1 MDFLSDDNLAL
12 GDQQDVLRAS
22 RVGAGDAK
30 ATAEHASPRS
40 LLDDEDYD
48 QASDLLSGLQRPT
61 APAPP
66 ERSRDRTPTPDSS
79 GSASPPPVGPSSA
92 SSKPAVARDLDG
104 TSSLADFLGGDSA
117 PQPSAPSV
125 DKVAPAPPPAEE
137 AAPDLEAAKKK
148 PPPRPDQSREPA
160 VEPRARPKV
169 EMEAEKASST
179 TGEKVGC
186 CFTGGWWNPACL
198 HPAVEELIYWRQV
211 KKSGL
216 VFGAVLAVLLSL
228 TCFSLISVVA
238 YLALGALTVAIAF
251 RVYRNVL
258 QAVQKSSEGHPFK
271 EYLDKDL
278 SVPKEKVHEAA
289 DVLAKHADQVVARL
303 RSLFLVEDL
312 VDSLKLAL
320 LLWVLTYVGSWF
332 NGMTLIILAYVA
344 LFTLPKVYETYKTE
358 IDQYL
363 SVARTHV
370 GNVLGSIKS
379 KIPIGQRPKE
389 D

>member
-1 MDFLSDDNLAL
+1 MNAHY
-12 GDQQDVLRAS
+12 
-22 RVGAGDAK
+22 
-30 ATAEHASPRS
+30 T
-40 LLDDEDYD
+40 
-48 QASDLLSGLQRPT
+48 
-61 APAPP
+61 
-66 ERSRDRTPTPDSS
+66 
-79 GSASPPPVGPSSA
+79 A

-186 CFTGGWWNPACL
+186 CFTGERLVESSMPA
-198 HPAVEELIYWRQV
+198 
-211 KKSGL
+211 
-216 VFGAVLAVLLSL
+216 
-228 TCFSLISVVA
+228 
-238 YLALGALTVAIAF
+238 
-251 RVYRNVL
+251 
-258 QAVQKSSEGHPFK
+258 SSR

-370 GNVLGSIKS
+370 GNVLG
-379 KIPIGQRPKE
+379 R
-389 D
+389 

>member
-1 MDFLSDDNLAL
+1 MDLLSNDNLAL
-12 GDQQDVLRAS
+12 GDERDVLTAS
-22 RVGAGDAK
+22 RVGAADGTKLSEAPY
-30 ATAEHASPRS
+30 ASP
-40 LLDDEDYD
+40 LLDYD
-48 QASDLLSGLQRPT
+48 DRAADLLSEIQRPT
-61 APAPP
+61 PVAPP
-66 ERSRDRTPTPDSS
+66 ERPGDRSTPDSS
-79 GSASPPPVGPSSA
+79 SSSA
-92 SSKPAVARDLDG
+92 QPAVPSGASLTTARDER
-104 TSSLADFLGGDSA
+104 TSSLADLLGSVDSA
-117 PQPSAPSV
+117 PQPSAPPSSA
-125 DKVAPAPPPAEE
+125 DKVAPAPPVER
-137 AAPDLEAAKKK
+137 PDLEAAKKVK
-148 PPPRPDQSREPA
+148 PSSPQPELQSKEPG
-160 VEPRARPKV
+160 VEGRARPKA
-169 EMEAEKASST
+169 EMEAHKASST
-179 TGEKVGC
+179 TGEKIGC
-186 CFTGGWWNPACL
+186 CFGTGGWWNPACL
-198 HPAVEELIYWRQV
+198 PPAVEELIYWRQV

-289 DVLAKHADQVVARL
+289 DLLAKHADQVVVRL

>member
-1 MDFLSDDNLAL
+1 MDLLSDDNLAL

-66 ERSRDRTPTPDSS
+66 ERSKDRTPTPDSS
-79 GSASPPPVGPSSA
+79 SGGSASPPPVGPSSA
-92 SSKPAVARDLDG
+92 SSKPAVARDFDG
-104 TSSLADFLGGDSA
+104 TSSLADFLGGDRA

-148 PPPRPDQSREPA
+148 PPSPPRQDQSREPA
-160 VEPRARPKV
+160 VEPQAKPKV

-370 GNVLGSIKS
+370 GNVLG
-379 KIPIGQRPKE
+379 R
-389 D
+389 

>member
-1 MDFLSDDNLAL
+1 MDLLSDDNLAL

-30 ATAEHASPRS
+30 ATSEHASPRS

-61 APAPP
+61 APAP
-66 ERSRDRTPTPDSS
+66 TPDSS
-79 GSASPPPVGPSSA
+79 SGGSASSPPVGPSSA
-92 SSKPAVARDLDG
+92 SSMPAVARDFDG

-148 PPPRPDQSREPA
+148 PPSPPRPDQSREPA
-160 VEPRARPKV
+160 VEPRTKPKV